1 MNDKKMDENFPQ
13 AVLDFAE
20 KLKSS
25 SGRNLFVNNFY
36 EAAHDNGVRER
47 YAGSW
52 LSAGRLH
59 QRLERLNGNN
69 LLPPAPALARGFAP
83 LHVLPHRHCRQ
94 V

>member
-1 MNDKKMDENFPQ
+1 MNDKKMDENFLQ

-47 YAGSW
+47 VRERYAGSW
-52 LSAGRLH
+52 LSA
-59 QRLERLNGNN
+59 
-69 LLPPAPALARGFAP
+69 
-83 LHVLPHRHCRQ
+83 
-94 V
+94 

>member
-36 EAAHDNGVRER
+36 EAAHDNGYESG
-47 YAGSW
+47 YESGMQAAGY
-52 LSAGRLH
+52 
-59 QRLERLNGNN
+59 QLEDFINAWRD
-69 LLPPAPALARGFAP
+69 
-83 LHVLPHRHCRQ
+83 
-94 V
+94 